1 MSTVATLSCTPC
13 DLSQTSFILS
23 AWWWETWCCTHISLV
38 IHWQVYR
45 DPSGGRG
52 PVRITNATEPT
63 LCGTTLP
70 VGPDGVPSD
79 AAVPSWVD
87 QVPTRFFF
95 SFVNETETR

>member
-1 MSTVATLSCTPC
+1 MTSVNLALSCLRGSGKLGVART
-13 DLSQTSFILS
+13 L
-23 AWWWETWCCTHISLV
+23 SLV

-70 VGPDGVPSD
+70 VGLDGAPSD

-87 QVPTRFFF
+87 QVPALFL
-95 SFVNETETR
+95 